1 MKLKSRNKIIVVAGA
16 TAVGKTSLSIELA
29 KALNC
34 DIISADSRQVYKE
47 MHIGTAKPT
56 LEERQ
61 GIIHHFINI
70 VSVKEDYNVGKY
82 ESQVKSFWEKYFTK
96 NNTVIVC
103 GGTGLYIE
111 SLING
116 LDYFPEVSPEIKK
129 SITLKYKQK
138 GIEYLKNRLKESD
151 LEYYFKV
158 DKNNPHRLIRA
169 LSVIEA
175 TGNKFSSFL
184 KGKQS
189 QNDFEFIKILL
200 ELPRDILYRRIEDR
214 VDEMI
219 RLGLIEEAKDLFEYK
234 HLNSL
239 QTVGYKELF
248 AYFDGEIPLEKAIE
262 LIKRNTRRYAK
273 RQMTWFR
280 NRGKWNVFSP
290 KEKDKILK
298 LILSY
303 DILNKQT

>member
-1 MKLKSRNKIIVVAGA
+1 MEPKGKNRIIVVAGA

-34 DIISADSRQVYKE
+34 DIISADSRQIYKE

-61 GIIHHFINI
+61 GVIHHFIDI

-82 ESQVKSFWEKYFTK
+82 ESQVKGFLKEYFAR
-96 NNTVIVC
+96 NNVVIVC

-116 LDYFPEVSPEIKK
+116 LDYFPEVSPEIKRN
-129 SITLKYKQK
+129 ITLEYEER
-138 GIEYLKNRLKESD
+138 GIEYLQERLKYSD
-151 LEYYFKV
+151 LEYYSKV
-158 DKNNPHRLIRA
+158 DRDNPHRLIRA

-175 TGNKFSSFL
+175 TGKKFSSFL
-184 KGKQS
+184 KGKQNS
-189 QNDFEFIKILL
+189 NDFEFVKILL

-219 RLGLIEEAKDLFEYK
+219 KSGLVDEAKGLLEYR

-248 AYFDGEIPLEKAIE
+248 AYFDGEISLEEAIE

-280 NRGKWNVFSP
+280 NRGEWSVFSP
-290 KEKDKILK
+290 KQKDEILK
-298 LILSY
+298 LNIS
-303 DILNKQT
+303 

>member
-1 MKLKSRNKIIVVAGA
+1 MNPKGKNRIIVVAGA
-16 TAVGKTSLSIELA
+16 TAVGKTSMSIELA

-34 DIISADSRQVYKE
+34 DIISADSRQIYKE

-56 LEERQ
+56 LKERQ
-61 GIIHHFINI
+61 GITHHFIDI
-70 VSVKEDYNVGKY
+70 VSVKEDYSVGKY
-82 ESQVKSFWEKYFTK
+82 ESQVKHFLNEYFEKK
-96 NNTVIVC
+96 DVVIVC

-116 LDYFPEVSPEIKK
+116 LDYFPEVSPKIKRN
-129 SITLKYKQK
+129 ITLKYEEK
-138 GIEYLKNRLKESD
+138 GIEYLRERLKESD
-151 LEYYFKV
+151 LEYYSKV
-158 DKNNPHRLIRA
+158 DNNNPHRLIRA

-175 TGNKFSSFL
+175 TGKQFSSFL

-189 QNDFEFIKILL
+189 SSDFEFVKILL
-200 ELPRDILYRRIEDR
+200 ELPRDVLYHRIESR

-219 RLGLIEEAKDLFEYK
+219 KAGLVDEAKGLFEYR

-248 AYFDGEIPLEKAIE
+248 DYFDGEITLEEAIE

-280 NRGKWNVFSP
+280 NRG
-290 KEKDKILK
+290 E
-298 LILSY
+298 
-303 DILNKQT
+303 